1 MTQCYVQHA
10 RWMPRETVWHVN
22 TDRSPGFSPKHQ
34 ATIMNINRL
43 KYTSKETIST
53 VKCSSTSRSRSCVG
67 LAPSPITE
75 RVGRQLAMVAPRD
88 APVNNDPAPIP
99 LPTRPY
105 LSISTS
111 SSCFCCFSS
120 VLLQLQLEA
129 VSIAFVA
136 NLLESFCAFQR
147 MLFYILG

>member
-1 MTQCYVQHA
+1 MCNTQGGCQG
-10 RWMPRETVWHVN
+10 RPWHVN
-22 TDRSPGFSPKHQ
+22 IDRSPGFSPRQQ

-43 KYTSKETIST
+43 KNTRKETIST
-53 VKCSSTSRSRSCVG
+53 VKCSWMSRSRSRVG

-88 APVNNDPAPIP
+88 APVNNYPAPIP

-111 SSCFCCFSS
+111 SSCFRCFSS
-120 VLLQLQLEA
+120 VLPQLQLEA
-129 VSIAFVA
+129 VYIAFVA
-136 NLLESFCAFQR
+136 DLLESSCAF
-147 MLFYILG
+147 